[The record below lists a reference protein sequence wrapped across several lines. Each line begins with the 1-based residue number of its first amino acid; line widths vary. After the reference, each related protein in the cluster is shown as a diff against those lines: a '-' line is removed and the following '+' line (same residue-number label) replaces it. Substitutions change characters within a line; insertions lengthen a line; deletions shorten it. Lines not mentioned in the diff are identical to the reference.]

1 MTEENFFDVI
11 VVGAGISGIG
21 SAYRLQ
27 KECQTGLLCYS
38 KVDQI

>member
-27 KECQTGLLCYS
+27 RMSVTGLCATRR
-38 KVDQI
+38 